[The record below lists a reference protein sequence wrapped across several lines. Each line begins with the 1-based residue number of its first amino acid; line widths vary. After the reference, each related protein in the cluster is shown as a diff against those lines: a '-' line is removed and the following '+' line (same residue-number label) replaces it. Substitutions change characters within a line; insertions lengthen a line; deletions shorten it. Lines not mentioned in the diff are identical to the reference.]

1 MAAMLN
7 NKFVT
12 RGREERSAR
21 LSSAPRL
28 LERSRAM
35 IELDQAVSADLGGCV
50 CAARQCDRQ
59 SACHE
64 RAFGDPDPTPI
75 FAGSKAAHALVVAE
89 QLQSSNQVYQ
99 RALDKFG
106 FIEAWAKPNAERRTP
121 NAPAR
126 YRILKNF
133 AIQ

>member
-7 NKFVT
+7 NKFVI

-21 LSSAPRL
+21 FSSAPRL

-50 CAARQCDRQ
+50 CAARQRDRQ

-64 RAFGDPDPTPI
+64 RTFGDPDPTPI
-75 FAGSKAAHALVVAE
+75 FAGSKATHALVVAE
-89 QLQSSNQVYQ
+89 QLRSSNQVYHV
-99 RALDKFG
+99 A
-106 FIEAWAKPNAERRTP
+106 
-121 NAPAR
+121 
-126 YRILKNF
+126 F
-133 AIQ
+133 A